1 MALKRVLVFLK
12 TGTFC
17 VYKVEG
23 RETATLEKLQFP
35 KQLKDGEGKS
45 LSQTITALSLCAMA
59 PPKIDSEIFSESV
72 KFNVRINQTNKNI
85 QKEGED
91 EVLPSSS
98 SSDFE
103 ETESS
108 HSLEDDGRANGQEH
122 DHTEYFI
129 AMGLSKG
136 SVVFVHMH
144 KLGEIYARFSVHKQ
158 QIEHIQE
165 LKQQRCMLTVCAEN
179 EMKIWG
185 FEDGRMQTWR
195 KYNLLRPISQ
205 MQVFIKPTMLLLS
218 FPSGESYYFAWS
230 NKTKNLRIV
239 LPVDE

>member
-45 LSQTITALSLCAMA
+45 LSQTITALSLCATT

-72 KFNVRINQTNKNI
+72 KFATTGNQNNRNI

-98 SSDFE
+98 SSDFDE
-103 ETESS
+103 NESANS
-108 HSLEDDGRANGQEH
+108 NDDDGQATGHE
-122 DHTEYFI
+122 HTENFI

-136 SVVFVHMH
+136 SVVFVHML
-144 KLGEIYARFSVHKQ
+144 KL
-158 QIEHIQE
+158 
-165 LKQQRCMLTVCAEN
+165 
-179 EMKIWG
+179 
-185 FEDGRMQTWR
+185 D
-195 KYNLLRPISQ
+195 
-205 MQVFIKPTMLLLS
+205 
-218 FPSGESYYFAWS
+218 
-230 NKTKNLRIV
+230 
-239 LPVDE
+239 